1 MVDGMDH
8 CGIKAKLLIQQHKKK
23 KKNHVALLILQIRL
37 PYTGYCDE
45 FDFC

>member
-23 KKNHVALLILQIRL
+23 NKPRSIVDTTNTLAI
-37 PYTGYCDE
+37 YW
-45 FDFC
+45 